1 MCCGPPF
8 SFDGAAGAVHG
19 HGLRAARAEGIR
31 HGRQEEGKRML
42 EITKWIA
49 TLVAAEFVYIF
60 ILETVMTTSDTTA
73 KALGLDPES
82 LKDKD
87 MQVSMK
93 NQGVYNLGIAG
104 LSLMAAWV
112 ADSKVMLAAV
122 MVYIV
127 VVAAYGSMTVS
138 KSILVK
144 QGGFAIVA
152 LLSMIV

>member
-1 MCCGPPF
+1 M
-8 SFDGAAGAVHG
+8 
-19 HGLRAARAEGIR
+19 
-31 HGRQEEGKRML
+31 Q

-49 TLVAAEFVYIF
+49 TLDAAEFVYIF

-82 LKDKD
+82 LKHED
-87 MQVSMK
+87 MQVSMR

-127 VVAAYGSMTVS
+127 AVAAYGSMTVS